1 MGVKTS
7 VTEPLL
13 FAWLTGEQVEVVAQD
28 VSATGRV
35 TGLAGGAVEAP
46 TVTLVTGAGRGGTVI
61 NLPLLSVQSVQRT
74 AGKPAERS
82 NDAA

>member
-13 FAWLTGEQVEVVAQD
+13 FAWLTGERVEVVAHG

-35 TGLAGGAVEAP
+35 TGLAGPTVESP
-46 TVTLVTGAGRGGTVI
+46 TVTMATGPGRSGTVI
-61 NLPLLSVQSVQRT
+61 SLPLLSIESVQRM
-74 AGKPAERS
+74 AGQPTERS
-82 NDAA
+82 DDAA